1 MFNKLRVNMVMWF
14 GIGSM
19 IEMRYWYDEI
29 LGL

>member
-1 MFNKLRVNMVMWF
+1 MFNKLSVNMVMW